1 MKAEILTKTTA
12 ELEKL
17 VKEELNNEDKDLGEI
32 ENEITA
38 SSDGEG
44 VYDCD
49 DESHGDNEA

>member
-44 VYDCD
+44 IYDRD